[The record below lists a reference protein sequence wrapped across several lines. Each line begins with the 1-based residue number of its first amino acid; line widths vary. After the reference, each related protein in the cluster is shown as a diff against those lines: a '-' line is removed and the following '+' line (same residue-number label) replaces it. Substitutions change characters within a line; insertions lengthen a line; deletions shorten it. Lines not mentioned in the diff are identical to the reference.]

1 MHPTSHVGNLVE
13 AVRDQIRRD
22 LLATTTR
29 ATYDE
34 DRLVAVELADTL
46 GDLTHGDESGVWQ
59 DTLLPFEWLADVEN
73 RPPVGVDPG
82 LPILRRHVFDHGDE
96 IQAARRACR
105 AFAGDLYT
113 PAAADGRVE
122 VIINIAVLASG
133 SGTNLQAL
141 IDDPDVA
148 GDIGLVLSDRADATA
163 LDRARGA
170 GIPTKV
176 LPWADYGSRSE
187 FSTAIKEEIERR
199 DVELVVLAG
208 FMRVLGNELVGAFRN
223 QILNIHPSLLPAF
236 PGAHAVDQALEH
248 GVKVTGVTVHF
259 VDEEVDHGPIIA
271 QRAVPV
277 RSDDD
282 RDGLHARIQVEEH
295 DLYPKVVAALARGDI
310 TVEGRKVRWD

>member
-1 MHPTSHVGNLVE
+1 VHPTDHVGHFVE
-13 AVRDQIRRD
+13 AVHDQIRRD
-22 LLATTTR
+22 LLTPSSR
-29 ATYDE
+29 ATHDE
-34 DRLVAVELADTL
+34 DRLVAVELADAL
-46 GDLTHGDESGVWQ
+46 GDLTHGDECRVRE
-59 DTLLPFEWLADVEN
+59 DTLLPFEWLPDVED
-73 RPPVGVDPG
+73 RPPGGVDPA
-82 LPILRRHVFDHGDE
+82 LPFLRRHVFDHGDE

-105 AFAGDLYT
+105 AFADDLYT

-141 IDDPDVA
+141 IDAPDLR

-163 LDRARGA
+163 LDRAHGA

-176 LPWADYGSRSE
+176 LPWGDYGSRSE
-187 FSTAIKEEIERR
+187 FSTAIREEIEKEEIE
-199 DVELVVLAG
+199 LIVLAG
-208 FMRVLGNELVGAFRN
+208 FMRVLGNELVGTFRN

-248 GVKVTGVTVHF
+248 GVKMTGVTVHF

-271 QRAVPV
+271 QRSVPV
-277 RSDDD
+277 LSDDD
-282 RDGLHARIQVEEH
+282 RYSLHARIQAEEH
-295 DLYPKVVAALARGDI
+295 DLYPKVVAALARGEI